1 MKTTLVFA
9 SIFTLFTITSC
20 GEKDSICDCIDASN
34 KLNEAASKVLVKEA
48 TAKDEKTLKTLRTE
62 KKKKCAEFENMS
74 GTEMMERKESC
85 GE

>member
-34 KLNEAASKVLVKEA
+34 KLNQAASKVLVKEA
-48 TAKDEKTLKTLRTE
+48 TAKDEKTLITLRAE